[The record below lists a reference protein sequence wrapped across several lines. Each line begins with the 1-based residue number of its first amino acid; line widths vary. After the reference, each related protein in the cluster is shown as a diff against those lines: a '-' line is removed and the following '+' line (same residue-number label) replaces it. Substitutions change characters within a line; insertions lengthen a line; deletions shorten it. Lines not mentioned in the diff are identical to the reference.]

1 MLNFAICDDSLSIIN
16 QLTNLFENLFFKHDY
31 PAKVVFT
38 TTKANDLLSFV
49 SNNKIDVL
57 VLDINLHSNIDGLG
71 VAKKIREFDKDC
83 YIIFTTAHMEF
94 APVAYKYKTF
104 DYISK
109 PINSQRIEESLF
121 RLFNDIKRC
130 Y

>member
-1 MLNFAICDDSLSIIN
+1 MLNFAICDDNLSITN
-16 QLTNLFENLFFKHDY
+16 RLANLFENLFLKHDY
-31 PAKVVFT
+31 PADVVYT
-38 TTKANDLLSFV
+38 TTKADDLLSFV
-49 SNNKIDVL
+49 SNNKIDVV
-57 VLDINLHSNIDGLG
+57 VLDINLRSNIDGLG

-94 APVAYKYKTF
+94 APVAYQYKTF

-109 PINSQRIEESLF
+109 PINYERIEETVV

-130 Y
+130 H